1 MDGSIRLPE
10 KKLGRI
16 VARLSQVVRRGF
28 SRQAYALN
36 GSRSKGDKSGE
47 VRKED
52 PCMSTLK
59 ESIDV
64 NCPAHYLIHH
74 AERYLTVYRRDQT
87 PGTFSLV
94 VDMSKVGLPGKVK
107 ARHDVQM
114 RYKISEEADHREVIA
129 LTWDPD
135 DRFVPKF
142 AGVLSG
148 ERLEGGGSRLTLAGE
163 YDVPLG
169 RLGIA
174 FDVILGRRIGAETA
188 NALLQDMKNFIES
201 DYRMALSTTLASSPK
216 E

>member
-1 MDGSIRLPE
+1 MSRL
-10 KKLGRI
+10 R
-16 VARLSQVVRRGF
+16 
-28 SRQAYALN
+28 
-36 GSRSKGDKSGE
+36 
-47 VRKED
+47 
-52 PCMSTLK
+52 

-64 NCPAHYLIHH
+64 DCPAHYLIHH
-74 AERYLTVYRRDQT
+74 AERYLTVHRRGQT

-94 VDMSKVGLPGKVK
+94 VDMSKVGLPGKVQ
-107 ARHDVQM
+107 ARHDVRV
-114 RYKISEEADHREVIA
+114 RYKISEEAHRQDVIA

-169 RLGIA
+169 RVGVV

-201 DYRMALSTTLASSPK
+201 DYRIALSTSLASSPK